1 MSASVTT
8 PGSASAAAPASAT
21 TDGTVAAPVTVSVT
35 RHVDPSRTTE
45 MLAWVQAGTSLA
57 ERFEGFLGSGWVRPS
72 EDSPEWHMLY
82 RFADAESLA
91 AWEASPQRA
100 WWLEAAQGS
109 VEETRV
115 ERRTGI
121 EGWFDEPA
129 TVEAT
134 TATTTPPAP
143 PRWKQMAVIFLV
155 FLPLSLTANWVASQT
170 IADWHLVPR
179 VVLVTTVM
187 TPLMTY
193 VFLPW
198 VTKRMAW
205 WLHR

>member
-1 MSASVTT
+1 MSAPLHPSVEPSTQ
-8 PGSASAAAPASAT
+8 SS
-21 TDGTVAAPVTVSVT
+21 APVTVSVT

-57 ERFEGFLGSGWVRPS
+57 ERFDGFLGSGWVRPS

-100 WWLEAAQGS
+100 WWLEAAQGQ

-129 TVEAT
+129 SVEAA
-134 TATTTPPAP
+134 TATAPTP
-143 PRWKQMAVIFLV
+143 PRWKQMVVIFVV
-155 FLPLSLTANWVASQT
+155 FLPLSVTANWVASRT
-170 IADWHLVPR
+170 IADWSLVPR
-179 VVLVTTVM
+179 VVLVTSVM

-205 WLHR
+205 FLRR

>member
-1 MSASVTT
+1 MPGDSAL
-8 PGSASAAAPASAT
+8 
-21 TDGTVAAPVTVSVT
+21 APVTVSVT
-35 RHVDPSRTTE
+35 RHVDPSQTTE

-57 ERFEGFLGSGWVRPS
+57 ERFDGFLGSGWVRPS

-100 WWLEAAQGS
+100 WWLEAAQGRI
-109 VEETRV
+109 EEKRV

-129 TVEAT
+129 TVEAL
-134 TATTTPPAP
+134 ASAPPAP
-143 PRWKQMAVIFLV
+143 PRWKQMVVIFMV
-155 FLPLSLTANWVASQT
+155 FLPLSLTANWVASHT
-170 IADWHLVPR
+170 IADWALVPR

-193 VFLPW
+193 VFLPF
-198 VTKRMAW
+198 VTRRMAW

>member
-1 MSASVTT
+1 MQPSSQQLAV
-8 PGSASAAAPASAT
+8 
-21 TDGTVAAPVTVSVT
+21 TVAIT
-35 RHVDPSRTTE
+35 RRADPSRTDE
-45 MLAWVQAGTSLA
+45 MVAWMRAGATLA
-57 ERFEGFLGSGWVRPS
+57 EDFPGFLGVGWVRPGL
-72 EDSPEWHMLY
+72 DSHEWHMLY

-100 WWLEAAQGS
+100 WWLEAAQGQ
-109 VEETRV
+109 VAETRV

-129 TVEAT
+129 TVESVTPA
-134 TATTTPPAP
+134 PPAP
-143 PRWKQMAVIFLV
+143 PRWKQMAVIFMV
-155 FLPLSLTANWVASQT
+155 FLPLSLTANWIASHT
-170 IADWHLVPR
+170 IADWALVPR

-193 VFLPW
+193 VFLPF

>member
-1 MSASVTT
+1 VSITRRV
-8 PGSASAAAPASAT
+8 
-21 TDGTVAAPVTVSVT
+21 DGNRLAEVT
-35 RHVDPSRTTE
+35 R
-45 MLAWVQAGTSLA
+45 WVQSGVNLA
-57 ERFEGFLGSGWVRPS
+57 NRWDGFLGSGWIRAAEGS
-72 EDSPEWHMLY
+72 RDWHMLY

-91 AWEASPQRA
+91 AWEASPERA
-100 WWLEAAQGS
+100 WWLEAAQGD
-109 VEETRV
+109 VEESRR

-129 TVEAT
+129 TVESFDA
-134 TATTTPPAP
+134 AAPAP
-143 PRWKQMAVIFLV
+143 PRWKQMVVIFLV
-155 FLPLSLTANWVASQT
+155 FLPLSLTANFIASHT
-170 IADWHLVPR
+170 IADWALVPR

-198 VTKRMAW
+198 ITRRMSW

>member
-1 MSASVTT
+1 MN
-8 PGSASAAAPASAT
+8 
-21 TDGTVAAPVTVSVT
+21 
-35 RHVDPSRTTE
+35 
-45 MLAWVQAGTSLA
+45 LANTWP
-57 ERFEGFLGSGWVRPS
+57 GFLGSGWVRS
-72 EDSPEWHMLY
+72 AADSTDWHMLY

-100 WWLEAAQGS
+100 WWLEAAAGD
-109 VEETRV
+109 VEESRR

-129 TVEAT
+129 SVEALSV
-134 TATTTPPAP
+134 APVPP
-143 PRWKQMAVIFLV
+143 PRWKQMVVIFMV
-155 FLPLSLTANWVASQT
+155 FLPLSLLANFVASRT
-170 IADWHLVPR
+170 IGGWPLVPR
-179 VVLVTTVM
+179 VVLVTSVM

-198 VTKRMAW
+198 ITRRMTW